1 MNIHGGSDAGP
12 TPAHDFSSNASP
24 LGPPP
29 ELLCAVLAADR
40 RRYPDPA
47 YTTLREHL
55 GADLGV
61 RPERVLPC
69 SGGAEA
75 IRRLS
80 LAAFLSGIREVW
92 VPQPGFGDYA
102 AAAQALGLETRRYR
116 SVAELC
122 NGLRQAPVLV
132 WVCEPC
138 NPSGSSLTA
147 ADWQDLTLAIER
159 SSSVLAI
166 DLAYESLRLDGQS
179 EMHATLQN
187 QAWRLHCPNKVLG
200 LTGVRA
206 ACLLAPSTNDAV
218 FLHAQAIAPSWVL
231 SSEGCELLR
240 AWRSQESAEYLRQV
254 QETLRGW
261 RDTQRQLLSELDW
274 QQQSS
279 CSNFWLARPPEG
291 VPVSDLLPTL
301 RRRGIKLRDASSFG
315 LSGWLRL
322 STQNM
327 ASQAAL
333 RQALEEFQKI

>member
-29 ELLCAVLAADR
+29 ALLRAVLAADR

-47 YTTLREHL
+47 YTDLREHL

-61 RPERVLPC
+61 AADRVLPC

-122 NGLRQAPVLV
+122 SGLRQARSLV

-147 ADWQDLTLAIER
+147 AEWQDLTLAIER
-159 SSSVLAI
+159 SSSALVV
-166 DLAYESLRLDGQS
+166 DLAYESLRLEGQS
-179 EMHATLQN
+179 HLPAHLQD

-206 ACLLAPSTNDAV
+206 ACLLAPSRSDALY
-218 FLHAQAIAPSWVL
+218 LHAQAVAPSWVL

-240 AWRSQESAEYLRQV
+240 AWRSPESADYLRQV
-254 QETLRGW
+254 QTTLRGW
-261 RDTQRQLLSELDW
+261 RDTQRQLLAELGW
-274 QQQSS
+274 QQTSS
-279 CSNFWLARPPEG
+279 CSNFWLARPPVG
-291 VPVSDLLPTL
+291 VQTSELLPAL
-301 RRRGIKLRDASSFG
+301 RQRGIKLRDASSFG
-315 LSGWLRL
+315 LAGWVRL
-322 STQNM
+322 STQNTE
-327 ASQAAL
+327 SQAAL
-333 RQALEEFQKI
+333 KRALEELQA